1 MGGLG
6 FDKKL
11 IHWKAVGIGEDGEV
25 YAEFD
30 NRKEI
35 QGFLGTDGVGVAEET
50 ISAANLV
57 V

>member
-30 NRKEI
+30 HRKEI